1 MHRQTFNIMKVVDR
15 ALSDIEQAK
24 KRDALHRK
32 GKFKVYCIKIC
43 EYNERLMRAVNSKS
57 LIL

>member
-1 MHRQTFNIMKVVDR
+1 MHRQTFNIMKVVVR

-32 GKFKVYCIKIC
+32 GKLK
-43 EYNERLMRAVNSKS
+43 
-57 LIL
+57 